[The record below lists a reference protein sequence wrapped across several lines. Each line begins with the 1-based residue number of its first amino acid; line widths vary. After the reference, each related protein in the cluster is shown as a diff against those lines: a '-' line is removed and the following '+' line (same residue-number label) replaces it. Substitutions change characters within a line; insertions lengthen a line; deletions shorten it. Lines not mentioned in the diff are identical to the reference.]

1 MKKIIFI
8 YAGVFPVWFGLL
20 WFDSLLQIP
29 FAVVIFAGLIHSI
42 WFPVKVFRA
51 EKERG
56 KRWLSLL
63 PVLFIALAITIQFLP
78 LQDWKVRT
86 DHHLFKGQRMNFI
99 KDIGNSKPSVSEA
112 VRLPHWW
119 LSCNGTAKVFCR
131 GDIFL
136 VEFPVTSGLLSG
148 SWSVVYSE
156 WDTPPTAEDLLCGK
170 VEIQEK
176 LSPHW
181 YYLHAE

>member
-63 PVLFIALAITIQFLP
+63 PVLFIALAITTQFLP

-99 KDIGNSKPSVSEA
+99 KDIGNSKTSVSEA

-156 WDTPPTAEDLLCGK
+156 WDTPPTAEGLLCGK